1 MYGFVLYVER
11 TGRNFVA
18 ARHGVVP
25 FITGKYLHRESVIMQ
40 DKVPLPELQG
50 RMTRFVARMDERHCD
65 WQMAAIFGRLNQYY
79 FCGTMQDGV
88 LLVPHDGEAVLW
100 VRRSIERAM
109 QESEFSNI
117 RPMSSF
123 RDIAK
128 EQGSFP
134 DRLFLEKEVVPL
146 AVLDR
151 FRKHL
156 PVRTIHPLDADVAAV
171 RSVKSPYEMTLLEQ
185 AGDIHRRVLEDRV
198 PGMLSEGM
206 NEAGLACELFSE
218 MVREGHQGIVRFG
231 MFGVEIV
238 GGHLGFGENS
248 ICPTAFDGASGIRG
262 LGPAAPVLGSRERR
276 LAAGDLVYIDNACGV
291 GGYQT
296 DKTMTY
302 MFQQSLHEDVIR
314 IHEECVEIQH
324 RAASLLQPGI
334 SPAEIYD
341 TIMEDLSPEFRE
353 KFMGFANHRVKF
365 IGHGVGLFV
374 DEPPVIA
381 AGFDE
386 PLQEGMVI
394 ALEPKCGI
402 PGVGMVGIENTFAV
416 TPGGGRSLTGKSPG
430 LVPVF

>member
-1 MYGFVLYVER
+1 M
-11 TGRNFVA
+11 
-18 ARHGVVP
+18 P

-50 RMTRFVARMDERHCD
+50 RMTRFLARMDESHDD

-88 LLVPHDGEAVLW
+88 LLVPRDSEPVLW
-100 VRRSIERAM
+100 VRRSIERAV
-109 QESEFSNI
+109 QESEFPKI

-123 RDIAK
+123 RDIAQ
-128 EQGSFP
+128 ELGSFP
-134 DRLFLEKEVVPL
+134 GTLFLEKETVPL
-146 AVLDR
+146 AVLER

-156 PVRTIHPLDADVAAV
+156 PLREIRPLDADVAAV
-171 RSVKSPYEMTLLEQ
+171 RSVKSAYEMRLLVQ

-198 PGMLSEGM
+198 PGMLKEGM
-206 NEAGLACELFSE
+206 SEAEFACELFSE
-218 MVREGHQGIVRFG
+218 MVRQGHQGIVRFG

-276 LAAGDLVYIDNACGV
+276 LSAGDLVYIDNACGV

-302 MFQQSLHEDVIR
+302 MFKKPLPEDVIR

-324 RAASLLQPGI
+324 QAASLLQPGI
-334 SPAEIYD
+334 SPGEIYH
-341 TIMEDLSPEFRE
+341 TIMEDLSPGFRE
-353 KFMGFANHRVKF
+353 KFMGFGNHRVKF